1 MHGYTPRGNRES
13 HGPPVRGDGPC
24 REVRGRTPT
33 MNGPGESDRLIV
45 PRQDWS
51 AKRWSA
57 SGGGDGGKGPGPG
70 ELGPANHRPD
80 AVPGPCVT
88 CAGSGTPGRFG
99 GLASL
104 PEAGAGCGS
113 AARPDLWRGRRVTA
127 VPTPTPRIVTPAQ
140 PALEAKPA
148 IPGASVEGDF
158 LTLSDMAA
166 MVGSDAYSMSV

>member
-1 MHGYTPRGNRES
+1 MQES
-13 HGPPVRGDGPC
+13 HGEGQATHTGP
-24 REVRGRTPT
+24 
-33 MNGPGESDRLIV
+33 ES
-45 PRQDWS
+45 
-51 AKRWSA
+51 
-57 SGGGDGGKGPGPG
+57 
-70 ELGPANHRPD
+70 
-80 AVPGPCVT
+80 
-88 CAGSGTPGRFG
+88 CAGARKGAREALTGER